1 MKQLSEVQIDY
12 ALKSTLSQWRREGD
26 FICRDF
32 EFDDFITAWGF
43 MSKVGNACSRLA
55 RRRNTRVP
63 VSACVISSADRR
75 ANATLVTPF
84 KSRLSTAARVATLDT
99 SVANTRR

>member
-12 ALKSTLSQWRREGD
+12 ALKSTLSQWRREDD

-43 MSKVGNACSRLA
+43 MSKVALIAEKEDHHPNWCNVYNRVSIKLSTHDAFGLTEKDLRLA
-55 RRRNTRVP
+55 
-63 VSACVISSADRR
+63 
-75 ANATLVTPF
+75 
-84 KSRLSTAARVATLDT
+84 AAIDHCLR
-99 SVANTRR
+99 